1 MGKRFARP
9 NGKELER
16 EHILLSN
23 REEEVAEMY
32 FGRNMTAEDIAEQL
46 GIGETTV
53 YNYKNRAEEK
63 IERQSKHLIQMVR
76 NQARIGNSEKLST
89 VAQEA
94 EALSLENGLGS
105 FNQTNR

>member
-9 NGKELER
+9 DGEELER
-16 EHILLSN
+16 EHIILSD

-32 FGRNMTAEDIAEQL
+32 FGRSMTAEEIAEQL

-63 IERQSKHLIQMVR
+63 IERQSENLMQMVR
-76 NQARIGNSEKLST
+76 NQARLGNSELCT

-94 EALSLENGLGS
+94 EALSLEYGLGEFQS
-105 FNQTNR
+105 DE

>member
-9 NGKELER
+9 NTEELER
-16 EHILLSN
+16 EHIILSN

-32 FGRNMTAEDIAEQL
+32 FGRSMTAEDIAEQL

-63 IERQSKHLIQMVR
+63 IERQSENLMKMMR

-94 EALSLENGLGS
+94 EALSLEYGLGEFQS
-105 FNQTNR
+105 DE

>member
-9 NGKELER
+9 DGEELER
-16 EHILLSN
+16 EHIILSD

-32 FGRNMTAEDIAEQL
+32 FGRSMTAEEIAEQL
-46 GIGETTV
+46 GLGETTV

-63 IERQSKHLIQMVR
+63 IERQSENLMQMVR
-76 NQARIGNSEKLST
+76 NQARLGNSEKLCT

-94 EALSLENGLGS
+94 EALSLEYGLGEFQS
-105 FNQTNR
+105 DE